1 MSSDHETPSPVP
13 SPRDVLR
20 DMWANRRHEAVT
32 DLESLIRTLES
43 LVIDPSNDEVRLRAQ
58 HTAHQLAGAFGVF
71 GFSESKAKMAR
82 IDIELS
88 DPAIS
93 VQSLLDRARE
103 ILISLP

>member
-1 MSSDHETPSPVP
+1 MSSDHQTPSPVP
-13 SPRDVLR
+13 SSRDVLR
-20 DMWANRRHEAVT
+20 EMWANRRNEAVT
-32 DLESLIRTLES
+32 DLESLITTLES
-43 LVIDPSNDEVRLRAQ
+43 LVIDPFNDEVRLRA
-58 HTAHQLAGAFGVF
+58 HHIAHQLAGVFGVF